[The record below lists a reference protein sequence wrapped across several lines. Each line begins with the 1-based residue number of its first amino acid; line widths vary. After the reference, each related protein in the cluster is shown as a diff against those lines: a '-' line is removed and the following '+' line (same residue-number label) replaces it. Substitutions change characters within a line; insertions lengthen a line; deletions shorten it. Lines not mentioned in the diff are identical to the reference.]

1 MKKKVLIIDDSLPIR
16 YLLEAMFS
24 KKYEVFS
31 AQDGLVAMAWMS
43 KGNMPD
49 LIVSDLQM
57 PNIDGW
63 ELIRFLSESY
73 LYKHIP
79 VVVLTGIVNV
89 GMPDGNVQGMFKK
102 PFDPT
107 ELMKAVGEIF
117 QKDLAVVYS

>member
-1 MKKKVLIIDDSLPIR
+1 
-16 YLLEAMFS
+16 MFS